1 MLYNNYIKQTK
12 EFNMDRFEMP
22 TYYEELCIQCNN
34 GACCG
39 DCEEDLFDEDLIIVK
54 KSKSTDKSILSQ
66 FCKSQAKK
74 YNLSECTIKEAL
86 NSGECIEDWIS
97 CTQSNP
103 YYSEAIQ

>member
-1 MLYNNYIKQTK
+1 MI
-12 EFNMDRFEMP
+12 DRFEMP
-22 TYYEELCIQCNN
+22 TYYEELCIECNDS
-34 GACCG
+34 ACCG
-39 DCEEDLFDEDLIIVK
+39 DCDEDCEEDCEEDLFDEDLIIVK